1 MKAGSG
7 LRGVEMISLPFYA
20 VFGVIFAVGCA
31 FGMLAEMK
39 IEETEPS
46 DYVMTVISN
55 ALDAAVYTLVLVV
68 AQSLLGV

>member
-1 MKAGSG
+1 
-7 LRGVEMISLPFYA
+7 
-20 VFGVIFAVGCA
+20 
-31 FGMLAEMK
+31 MLAEMK